1 MARAGKGSGNTEVP
15 GAVDRTRTEPLVA
28 PRVMTL
34 GTLIKRNATTAYR
47 CELGLA
53 HNEWR
58 VISIIGL
65 EGPMSNNALAE
76 RLGLDVGQLSREV
89 TGLVKRELLV
99 RQRVGRTRRIELSTA
114 GETIFHR
121 LMVIARE
128 RDRVLLDGIPAARR
142 TELLVLLDGLI
153 GRAVGMLRAQQ
164 DRD

>member
-1 MARAGKGSGNTEVP
+1 MARAGRGGGTTEVP
-15 GAVDRTRTEPLVA
+15 GAVDSTRTEPLVA

-58 VISIIGL
+58 VVSIIGL

-99 RQRVGRTRRIELSTA
+99 RHRVGRITRIEFGPKA
-114 GETIFHR
+114 PAVFAR

-128 RDRVLLDGIPAARR
+128 RDRVLLDGIPEAGRA
-142 TELLVLLDGLI
+142 ELLALLDSLI